1 MPEGDTIFRAAT
13 TLARALTGSLLTR
26 FETGYAQ
33 LASVDDDAPLI
44 GRTVE
49 KIWAHG
55 KHLYMGFSG
64 ELILHTHMRMNG
76 SWHIYRPGEAWQRP
90 KTSARIVLGTEKFVA
105 VAFDVPVADFQ
116 TPREQQRSENVLGP
130 DLLSPTFDPE
140 QALQRLRAR
149 GDLDLAAALLNQR
162 VMAGVGNVYKSE
174 LCFLTGLDPRTPM
187 PKVGDAKLR
196 ELIAIAQKLLRENVA
211 PDSPEAIVT
220 YRGLRRTTGRDN
232 PSERLWVYG
241 RGGEPCRK
249 CRTKIVFYKQG
260 EGARSTYCCPQCQPP
275 VR

>member
-116 TPREQQRSENVLGP
+116 TAARTYWARISSRPRSIQSRRCNGYARAAIWISRPRS
-130 DLLSPTFDPE
+130 
-140 QALQRLRAR
+140 
-149 GDLDLAAALLNQR
+149 
-162 VMAGVGNVYKSE
+162 
-174 LCFLTGLDPRTPM
+174 
-187 PKVGDAKLR
+187 
-196 ELIAIAQKLLRENVA
+196 
-211 PDSPEAIVT
+211 
-220 YRGLRRTTGRDN
+220 
-232 PSERLWVYG
+232 
-241 RGGEPCRK
+241 
-249 CRTKIVFYKQG
+249 
-260 EGARSTYCCPQCQPP
+260 
-275 VR
+275 